1 MVVKLQEQLIVAL
14 PEGFTDRAF
23 TLNDLGESIKLLNI
37 WSQNLIGEDEI
48 TDIVAIRNEMELPGF
63 TPEEDARV
71 VFDPNEKM
79 VGYVEVW
86 TDSKPPVH
94 PWIFGR
100 IHPDYEDMGIGTWLM
115 QWAEERA
122 LKALSRVPR
131 DLRFGPRTGANMES
145 TGSKKL
151 FEDLGYKHIRS
162 FYRMVINMDGLVP
175 EPVWPDEITLRTYNP
190 ETDAEAVY
198 RADIESF
205 RDHFGFVEEP
215 YEEGLR
221 DFIHVMT
228 KYDGFD
234 PTMWFLAMDG
244 DEIAGISLCRPYAYD
259 DPDMGFVNVL
269 AVRRPWRK
277 RGLGLALLRHSF
289 NEFYHRG
296 KRKVGLGVDAQNLTG
311 ALHLY
316 EKAGMHVHR
325 QFDSYEKELRAGREI
340 SVQSLSE

>member
-1 MVVKLQEQLIVAL
+1 MAANLQEQLKVAL

-23 TLNDLGESIKLLNI
+23 TLNDLDESINLLNL

-48 TDIVAIRNEMELPGF
+48 TDVDAIRNEMELPGF

-71 VFDPNEKM
+71 VFDPNGRM

-122 LKALSRVPR
+122 LKALPGVPEE
-131 DLRFGPRTGANMES
+131 LRFAPHTGANMES

-151 FEDLGYKHIRS
+151 FEDLGYRHIRS
-162 FYRMVINMDGLVP
+162 FYRMVINMDELVT
-175 EPVWPDEITLRTYNP
+175 EPVWPDEITLRTYNT
-190 ETDAEAVY
+190 ETDVEAVY
-198 RADIESF
+198 RAGIESF
-205 RDHFGFVEEP
+205 RDHFGFVEQP

-228 KYDGFD
+228 EYDGFD
-234 PTMWFLAMDG
+234 PTLWFLAMDG

-259 DPDMGFVNVL
+259 DPDMGLVNFL

-289 NEFYHRG
+289 NEFYQRG
-296 KRKVGLGVDAQNLTG
+296 KRKVGLDVDAQNLTG
-311 ALHLY
+311 ALRLY

-325 QFDSYEKELRAGREI
+325 QFDSYEKELRAGKEI
-340 SVQSLSE
+340 SVQSL